1 MPRPP
6 RNPASWLV
14 LACALVLAPAGAPA
28 ASAEDADARATLER
42 SVRFL
47 QDAQNRDGGFGGEVG
62 QPSDPGFTAWAAY
75 ALAAAGINP
84 QDQAKP
90 DGTDVH
96 SYLIA
101 AAGVLSQTTDFDRA
115 ALVALAS
122 GTSPSDFGGVDAIG
136 TVLSRQ
142 LPDGSFPQL
151 AGGQAGWVNATI
163 WSIFPLSAVDRPGA
177 DTAVQRAAQWL
188 LGRQLP
194 GGGWPATVP
203 ASPPDVDMTGA
214 AVQALRAAGHGGGEA
229 EQRAFEFLRG
239 AQEVDGGFE
248 AVEGGRS
255 NAATTAWVVQ
265 GMWAA
270 GLDPRS
276 WRTPS
281 GRDPLAYLTSLQ
293 RPDGSIGYTATS
305 STNSLWITAQ
315 VGPALAGR
323 AYPLGAVPREAR
335 ALGEAVPERSPAAG
349 PPPTTGQVPRS
360 SRRGHGGFRRGRGGG
375 VIAGG
380 GGRGAPLF
388 SAPQPQS
395 GGTTPRGSRQVEAN
409 ASPEPPPPG
418 SLPAPGTNSSAGDGA
433 AAGARGEGRGG
444 AGGGG
449 TVEGLL
455 VSGSGSRDPAAPGLF
470 AASSGGDPD
479 PRVLAGLLAAL
490 LAAVAIGSRRER
502 AGAVTS

>member
-14 LACALVLAPAGAPA
+14 LACALVLAVAGAPA

-96 SYLIA
+96 SYLTA
-101 AAGVLSQTTDFDRA
+101 AAGALSQTTDFDRA

-122 GTSPSDFGGVDAIG
+122 GTSPSDFGGIDAIG

-163 WSIFPLSAVDRPGA
+163 WSIFPLSAVERPGA

-188 LGRQLP
+188 LSRQLP

-214 AVQALRAAGHGGGEA
+214 AIQALRAAGHGGGEA

-270 GLDPRS
+270 GLDPHS

-281 GRDPLAYLTSLQ
+281 GRDPLSYLTSLQ

-323 AYPLGAVPREAR
+323 AYPLAAVPREAK
-335 ALGEAVPERSPAAG
+335 ALGEAVPGRSPEAG
-349 PPPTTGQVPRS
+349 PPPATGEVPRA
-360 SRRGHGGFRRGRGGG
+360 SRRGQGGFRRGRGGG

-395 GGTTPRGSRQVEAN
+395 GGSTPRGSRQVEAS
-409 ASPEPPPPG
+409 ASSAPPPQAVP
-418 SLPAPGTNSSAGDGA
+418 PPSAGADPSGA
-433 AAGARGEGRGG
+433 AVPGPSGEGRGG
-444 AGGGG
+444 ETGGGA
-449 TVEGLL
+449 VEGLL
-455 VSGSGSRDPAAPGLF
+455 VSGGPSRSPAAPGLF
-470 AASSGGDPD
+470 GAARGGDPD
-479 PRVLAGLLAAL
+479 PVVLIVLLASLLAAL
-490 LAAVAIGSRRER
+490 AIGSRRER
-502 AGAVTS
+502 AGATT